1 MSGVTGNSQKYVQ
14 GFPVSG
20 IQNRNGVVEISKSE
34 RRKKGR
40 KMDWND
46 CMNER
51 RKLPNY
57 LASIYH
63 TEDS

>member
-1 MSGVTGNSQKYVQ
+1 
-14 GFPVSG
+14 
-20 IQNRNGVVEISKSE
+20 
-34 RRKKGR
+34 
-40 KMDWND
+40 MDWND

-63 TEDS
+63 TEDSWSSERFTWRIQLIASSPISSYA